1 MKKVL
6 LYLFT
11 LLFSTNVVF
20 AKHLDNE
27 MNVMSFNIRMS
38 TKSDGANWW
47 EYRKDLAANV
57 IKFYDVDMFGAQEV
71 LHNQLTDLLDRLPDY
86 GYVGVGREDGM
97 NKRGY
102 SPIFY
107 RKDRFSVVKVV
118 IFGGGRYG
126 CRGQKGWDAACERVA
141 TWAVFK
147 DKESEKE
154 FFFLN
159 THLDHMGQI
168 ARHEGASLVLEQV
181 KQLAGNLPVI
191 VTGDFNAVPTDDPI
205 KVLTDEKD
213 LRHLTHTRTLA
224 PLCYGPEWTFHDYGR
239 VPLDERVWID
249 YIFIKGNIKV
259 LRHGVLTESLGN
271 LYPSDHCPV
280 ISRLLVHVN
289 VIEFRRCI
297 KRNTAAFTGRLFP
310 CDAAA

>member
-86 GYVGVGREDGM
+86 GYVGVGREDG
-97 NKRGY
+97 KTKGEY

-107 RKDRFSVVKVV
+107 RKDRFSVVKSGNFWLAEDMNAV
-118 IFGGGRYG
+118 GK
-126 CRGQKGWDAACERVA
+126 KGWDAACERVA

-159 THLDHMGQI
+159 THLDHMGPD
-168 ARHEGASLVLEQV
+168 RS
-181 KQLAGNLPVI
+181 
-191 VTGDFNAVPTDDPI
+191 
-205 KVLTDEKD
+205 
-213 LRHLTHTRTLA
+213 
-224 PLCYGPEWTFHDYGR
+224 
-239 VPLDERVWID
+239 
-249 YIFIKGNIKV
+249 
-259 LRHGVLTESLGN
+259 S
-271 LYPSDHCPV
+271 
-280 ISRLLVHVN
+280 
-289 VIEFRRCI
+289 
-297 KRNTAAFTGRLFP
+297 
-310 CDAAA
+310 